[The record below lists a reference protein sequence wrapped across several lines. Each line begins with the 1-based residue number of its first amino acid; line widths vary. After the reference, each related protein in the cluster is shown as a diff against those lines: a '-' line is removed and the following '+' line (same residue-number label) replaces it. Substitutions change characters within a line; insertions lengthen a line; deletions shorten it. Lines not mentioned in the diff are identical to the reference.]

1 MEVGDLVEVLVNGE
15 TFEQLGL
22 VVSLDRNTDNSIY
35 SVKLFFNGRML
46 WVRENR
52 ITKVYSNV

>member
-1 MEVGDLVEVLVNGE
+1 MEVGDLVEVLVSGE
-15 TFEQLGL
+15 SFEQLGV

-46 WVRENR
+46 WVRANR
-52 ITKVYSNV
+52 VTKVYSNV

>member
-35 SVKLFFNGRML
+35 SVKLFFDGRML

>member
-1 MEVGDLVEVLVNGE
+1 MEVGDLVQIRLNDDP
-15 TFEQLGL
+15 FEKLGV

-46 WVRENR
+46 WVRANR

>member
-1 MEVGDLVEVLVNGE
+1 MEVGDLVEIQRNGE
-15 TFEQLGL
+15 TFEQLGV

-46 WVRENR
+46 WVRANR
-52 ITKVYSNV
+52 VTKVYSNV

>member
-15 TFEQLGL
+15 TFEQLGV

>member
-1 MEVGDLVEVLVNGE
+1 MEVGDLVEVLVSGE

-46 WVRENR
+46 WVRKNR

>member
-1 MEVGDLVEVLVNGE
+1 MEVGDLVQIRLNDDPLEK
-15 TFEQLGL
+15 LGV

-46 WVRENR
+46 WVRANR

>member
-1 MEVGDLVEVLVNGE
+1 MEVGDLVEVRVNGE
-15 TFEQLGL
+15 TFEQLAL

-35 SVKLFFNGRML
+35 SVKVFFNGKML
-46 WVRENR
+46 WVRTNR